1 MWLMLQQKNP
11 DDFVLATGETYTVRE
26 FVKRAFAFKGYK
38 IQWVPRGQDVHEI
51 GIDQNGIIRV
61 KINPKY
67 YRPCEVD
74 LLLGNAKK
82 AEKELG
88 WKREFD
94 TLDKLIEDMFN

>member
-1 MWLMLQQKNP
+1 MKDSSQRQFLQIVFSQFLERGLKESP
-11 DDFVLATGETYTVRE
+11 LRE
-26 FVKRAFAFKGYK
+26 FVERAFAFKGHK
-38 IQWVPRGQDVHEI
+38 IRWQGEGEDEI
-51 GIDQNGIIRV
+51 GIDQNGTIRV

-67 YRPCEVD
+67 YRHCEVY

-94 TLDKLIEDMFN
+94 TLDTLI